1 MKLFY
6 YIAILLFVFKAYG
19 SAHDNLKELL
29 AILIYAASDD
39 NGDIVKDGANNLK
52 VNVSGQTGRNI
63 LLDITSI
70 IPNLRNNKVTFNT
83 LHDLANTIYDTY
95 FPEGNNPDDI
105 IKLYDLVNSL
115 ITDENQNEIS
125 LFTGTNNKEIY
136 FLSKNNIN
144 KDIYNYIQEKNANN
158 LKANDATIID
168 INNPLNAL
176 TLTTSDQ
183 GYLSREKLIA
193 AIAAQCIEMV
203 NDCKNKYFYDERD
216 FSSDRYINTYIITT
230 QIDNNIK
237 KHTFIIDD
245 YKSKILSHPFTL
257 IERTDNNNIKTY
269 TKDESLNSKHLT
281 YDQIKTI
288 NNVYNKHYTSSNRV
302 QDPGI
307 GIIYHFGTILKT
319 QKGEICNPNIPT
331 DPTYFINDNTL
342 NSKSIKAYIAPNPN
356 QSNPSVIDI
365 NDNIVCSK
373 SNSKYKK
380 LESIILEFIRER
392 KNKNL
397 ISQEKLEKINNLS
410 KIYSIIKLYP
420 MNTNNKFNGIV
431 NENKHIIEVKNT
443 LSFSQS
449 IQNFVNT
456 GNLCTFNKL
465 RKREDSSCTHT
476 TKLVTEFDIS
486 KTLISTLI
494 MFRDKKLNSNIL
506 LGEEF
511 SINDA
516 DEDNDDNNNK
526 IKNLTPKKMYK
537 NAEKVHDVWNGLMD
551 DYLNNEEEFNEK
563 ESEDFIN
570 NLNEF
575 INGWKD
581 NVSKHSN
588 SKNEFTENVTEEDI
602 NNLKIKMKKIKS
614 IHENHYKPLIDEN
627 GDDSVN
633 ELEYNSDSQSDLYKN
648 KLIENINNAYS
659 LLNENNEEIH
669 ICMLFNF
676 GKDDNKEFDEDRT
689 EEIDLLLEDID
700 QMNINANDKE
710 EFKNKL
716 LYLYNEF
723 DKLWKVFEE
732 DNTNNDEI
740 KNNSETVLKLRNAFA
755 KKLKKEYFNDNEIQ
769 SIQIIDE
776 SNIKSSNIINLD
788 HLNVDKS
795 NFIDYISNDINSK
808 SYIKL
813 FFDNMKIKV
822 LMLDEN
828 QNELSDGIYKDI
840 KLLETNIM
848 KKIQDMKSYSSAEGH
863 FEEAD
868 HLLEL
873 ISNYNDLI
881 SVCIHENKVNDDG
894 VTDIIKAIDID
905 SDDELKNR
913 LKYIA
918 TKKENEGINKI
929 FKENS
934 DKFKNNENK
943 EKFENYINTNG
954 DDAIR
959 FTFGNDSVNKGT
971 LKDFNRLLK
980 SPANSE
986 GEAIVSIM
994 ENSSDEY
1001 GVSEISD
1008 SYKLKL
1014 GLIKCASPMSRDPKD
1029 IDDIATV
1036 SNKLIK
1042 ISKNWS
1048 NIETYQEHN
1057 FRTFM
1062 NFLTSVN
1069 KYDDYAVGNVE
1080 NVKNNEEGF
1089 IDLSSTYNNEENSL
1103 EINSYHD
1110 IFSNMNDLLL
1120 EINEFENSLNND
1132 DKEQVKEQLNEI
1144 KSNIDNAMNELYKH
1158 IKGSKIKLAESAGR
1172 ENSEQF
1178 NKAINE
1184 FNEISNGAKM
1194 LFKTHAKLRSDDNS
1208 NSSSNFE
1215 SKLNSL
1221 SKISSIKNVNSKL
1234 GLKNKNKNKALL
1246 MKKAIRK
1253 IKRFA

>member
-1 MKLFY
+1 MKFLR
-6 YIAILLFVFKAYG
+6 YILISLYVIKAYC
-19 SAHDNLKELL
+19 SAHDHLKELISLLLL
-29 AILIYAASDD
+29 AGSNQDGNMA
-39 NGDIVKDGANNLK
+39 KDGIFDLK
-52 VNVSGQTGRNI
+52 VNVSSKINKQI
-63 LLDITSI
+63 MLSIKDI
-70 IPNLRNNKVTFNT
+70 IPNLRNGITTYKT
-83 LHDLANTIYDTY
+83 LNDLAEIVYKTY
-95 FPEGNNPDDI
+95 FPDGSNPDDI
-105 IKLYDLVNSL
+105 INSYDIIHALTTSNNNGNNPV
-115 ITDENQNEIS
+115 S
-125 LFTGTNNKEIY
+125 LFTGTSNKNVFIISD
-136 FLSKNNIN
+136 LRQN
-144 KDIYNYIQEKNANN
+144 KRLGWYIRDTN
-158 LKANDATIID
+158 LGRNTD
-168 INNPLNAL
+168 INNYYNPFS
-176 TLTTSDQ
+176 TSSHHNIE
-183 GYLSREKLIA
+183 YSSRSDLFK
-193 AIAAQCIEMV
+193 AIAAQCIK
-203 NDCKNKYFYDERD
+203 DRRTCKDLYFYPRRRFRD
-216 FSSDRYINTYIITT
+216 NYSEITCYIVTNNDGNT
-230 QIDNNIK
+230 IK
-237 KHTFIIDD
+237 HSFIIND
-245 YKSKILSHPFTL
+245 LRNREVAHPFTL
-257 IERTDNNNIKTY
+257 IENNINNQVSYSVDTSFSPNTLTYRQIENILGGYHKTY
-269 TKDESLNSKHLT
+269 FT
-281 YDQIKTI
+281 
-288 NNVYNKHYTSSNRV
+288 NRIR
-302 QDPGI
+302 DPGI
-307 GIIYHFGTILKT
+307 GIIFHSGINLVNQFNRPINNY
-319 QKGEICNPNIPT
+319 
-331 DPTYFINDNTL
+331 YINDNELRL
-342 NSKSIKAYIAPNPN
+342 NIIGAVIGSNADVSTPEQIKPT
-356 QSNPSVIDI
+356 
-365 NDNIVCSK
+365 DNIVCSK
-373 SNSKYKK
+373 SNNYEYIT
-380 LESIILEFIRER
+380 LENIILKVLEER
-392 KNKNL
+392 LNKKQ
-397 ISQEKLEKINNLS
+397 ISLEKIEKISNLA
-410 KIYSIIKLYP
+410 KMLAIIKMFPINSY
-420 MNTNNKFNGIV
+420 NNFNGIV
-431 NENKHIIEVKNT
+431 EDKNHVIEIQKT
-443 LSFSQS
+443 LSFVNKILNIINRNS
-449 IQNFVNT
+449 ICAFTKKRGENSCQH
-456 GNLCTFNKL
+456 CTSLTNN
-465 RKREDSSCTHT
+465 
-476 TKLVTEFDIS
+476 FDITKS
-486 KTLISTLI
+486 LLNTLFMI
-494 MFRDKKLNSNIL
+494 RDKKINANIL
-506 LGEEF
+506 L
-511 SINDA
+511 
-516 DEDNDDNNNK
+516 DEDFNIDSNDDDNENENIDNENDENYNNKFKNLK
-526 IKNLTPKKMYK
+526 IKNLYK
-537 NAEKVHDVWNGLMD
+537 NAKKASDIWNDLIINYM
-551 DYLNNEEEFNEK
+551 NNRDEF
-563 ESEDFIN
+563 SEDESKIFITN
-570 NLNEF
+570 FNEF
-575 INGWKD
+575 INGCKD
-581 NVSKHSN
+581 EISKSENSN
-588 SKNEFTENVTEEDI
+588 NNLIDGITEDDI
-602 NNLKIKMKKIKS
+602 NEMEVKLKKIKT
-614 IHENHYKPLIDEN
+614 IHKTHNNKLLIDEN
-627 GDDSVN
+627 GNEFVN
-633 ELEYNSDSQSDLYKN
+633 ELEYNSDSQSELYKN

-659 LLNENNEEIH
+659 LLNENNEEMH

-723 DKLWKVFEE
+723 DKLWNVFEE

-740 KNNSETVLKLRNAFA
+740 KNNSEIVLKLRNAFA

-828 QNELSDGIYKDI
+828 QNELSESIYKDI

-863 FEEAD
+863 YEEAD

-873 ISNYNDLI
+873 ISNYNELI

-1110 IFSNMNDLLL
+1110 IFSNMNDLLS

-1158 IKGSKIKLAESAGR
+1158 IKGSKIKLSESAGR

-1234 GLKNKNKNKALL
+1234 GLKNKNKNKTLL
-1246 MKKAIRK
+1246 MKKSIRK